1 MRHDDVSSSAQVGQ
15 KLVQAFSKVDLHR
28 NKHNY
33 IRCIYIYMCV
43 YMYTWS
49 LLQGAKQ
56 IERGVTKQP
65 GGVLAHHPLKET
77 MFFFHVVST
86 MQFWHTTLG
95 LVSVPFWKPC
105 HPTAM

>member
-49 LLQGAKQ
+49 LLQ
-56 IERGVTKQP
+56 
-65 GGVLAHHPLKET
+65 VLAHHPLEET